1 MPKPKLPAGR
11 VFEAELASSE
21 KLNRSLSVAG
31 SVTSHL
37 LIVQQLHVYSRVTSF
52 PLFLRGLGA
61 ARVVGDPSRGKPVK
75 LV

>member
-1 MPKPKLPAGR
+1 MPKPKLLAGR

-37 LIVQQLHVYSRVTSF
+37 LIVQQLHVYSE
-52 PLFLRGLGA
+52 
-61 ARVVGDPSRGKPVK
+61 
-75 LV
+75 